1 MKTLYFGG
9 SYSSELFL
17 NFVFQKRKGSGYMKH
32 RPKTKRKKKARSKEG
47 MEERVVWRVEGGKD

>member
-1 MKTLYFGG
+1 
-9 SYSSELFL
+9 
-17 NFVFQKRKGSGYMKH
+17 MKH